1 MSNALMAKFE
11 VNGNPV
17 ELDAQTVRN
26 YLTNGNGKAT
36 DQEVA
41 MFINLCKYQKL
52 NPFLREAYLIKY
64 GDNQP
69 ATTVVGKDAFTKRA
83 AEIKDCKGWKAGVCC
98 VNQKNGQYVE
108 RDGTVVLPNEKLV
121 GGWCEVKLARWE
133 EPFKHTVQL
142 GEYNTGKSMWA
153 KMPATMIRKVAIV
166 QALREAFPAQ
176 FQGMYDQSEMPT
188 GGDLPETVIDI
199 KPEPVEAEVVDESL
213 MPKSLMPIG
222 AAQKKALSDLLGSDK
237 ERILIAQKVL
247 ETYDYQSLKDILR
260 VDYDAIMEELVMAFT
275 EQEEEP
281 EVIELDA
288 EIVIEEELQEA

>member
-26 YLTNGNGKAT
+26 YLTNGDGRAT

-64 GDNQP
+64 GDKSP

-176 FQGMYDQSEMPT
+176 FQGMYDQSEMPA

-199 KPEPVEAEVVDESL
+199 KPEPVEVEVVDE
-213 MPKSLMPIG
+213 SLMPIG

-237 ERILIAQKVL
+237 DKIEIAQRVL
-247 ETYDYQSLKDILR
+247 ANFGYASLKDI
-260 VDYDAIMEELVMAFT
+260 VNADFGMIMDSLQELFT

-281 EVIELDA
+281 EAIELDA